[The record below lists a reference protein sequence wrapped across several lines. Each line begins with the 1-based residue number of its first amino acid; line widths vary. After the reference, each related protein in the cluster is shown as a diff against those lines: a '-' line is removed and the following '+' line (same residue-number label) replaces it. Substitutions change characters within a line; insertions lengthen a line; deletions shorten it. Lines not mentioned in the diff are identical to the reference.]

1 VTYSRW
7 DVVAVPF
14 PFIEG
19 TESKRRPALIVST
32 EALHAA
38 HGLYW
43 AVMITTA
50 KAGMQPDDLPIAE
63 PAKAGL
69 PADCVIRVS
78 RLTTLSDQQIDRKL
92 GTISPKLR
100 NAVASLIKRY
110 AP

>member
-19 TESKRRPALIVST
+19 TESKRRPALILST
-32 EALHAA
+32 HALYGI

-43 AVMITTA
+43 AAMITTA
-50 KAGMQPDDLPIAE
+50 KAGIQPEDLLVTE

-78 RLTTLSDQQIDRKL
+78 RLTTLSDQQIDRRL
-92 GTISPKLR
+92 GTITPKLR
-100 NAVASLIKRY
+100 NAVVALLKRY
-110 AP
+110 AG